1 MNTIVITGA
10 SQGIGQALAER
21 FAREPD
27 TQLALV
33 ARNVTKLTAV
43 AAACHGYG
51 ASAEIF
57 PCDVTQDEAVTA
69 MGRAVI
75 DRFGTPDVLIN
86 NAGAFVPTPLAD
98 ASAEVFRQQLEVNL
112 MSAFLVTQVFLPAM
126 RTAAQGH
133 VFYMASVA
141 SLRAYPGSVA
151 YCAAK
156 HGLLGLARVVRE
168 ETKSDGLRVTTVF
181 PGATL
186 TPSWDGVEVPEERF
200 MPAHDVAQAIVD
212 VYNLSPRTV
221 VEDLI
226 LRPQLGDI

>member
-21 FAREPD
+21 FARQPD

-33 ARNVTKLTAV
+33 ARNVAKLTAV
-43 AAACHGYG
+43 AEACRGYG

-57 PCDVTQDEAVTA
+57 PCDVTQDEASEA
-69 MGRAVI
+69 MGRAVM
-75 DRFGTPDVLIN
+75 DRFGTPDVLVN

-98 ASAEVFRQQLEVNL
+98 ASAQVFRQQLEVNL

-126 RTAAQGH
+126 RAAGQGH
-133 VFYMASVA
+133 IFYMGSVA
-141 SLRAYPGSVA
+141 ALRAYPGSVA

-168 ETKSDGLRVTTVF
+168 ETKEDGLRVTTVF

-186 TPSWDGVEVPEERF
+186 TPSWDGVELPEERF
-200 MPAHDVAQAIVD
+200 MPATDVAQAIVD
-212 VYNLSPRTV
+212 AYNLSPRTV